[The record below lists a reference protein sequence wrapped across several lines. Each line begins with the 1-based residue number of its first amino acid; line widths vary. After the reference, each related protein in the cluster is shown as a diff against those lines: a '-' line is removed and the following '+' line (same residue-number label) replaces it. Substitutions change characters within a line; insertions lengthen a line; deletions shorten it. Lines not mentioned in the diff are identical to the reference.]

1 MNFVLSY
8 KKWSVFIVNLCIY
21 IYICEIFN
29 LINISVYLIK
39 LCLLNKVRSVEP
51 ASITSIYRSY
61 IYVCNWFYIS
71 IMVLFER
78 PDKNNN
84 TCLCRN
90 FSLWFLKISLRVMSF
105 LKNTTEERQPLNWY
119 SSSQKQRSY
128 SIVFEH
134 LIQQA

>member
-1 MNFVLSY
+1 MH
-8 KKWSVFIVNLCIY
+8 IY
-21 IYICEIFN
+21 EIFN

-39 LCLLNKVRSVEP
+39 LCLLIKVRSVEP

-78 PDKNNN
+78 PDENNN

-119 SSSQKQRSY
+119 SSSQKTAPIFYCVRISY
-128 SIVFEH
+128 SAGVTVCANTDIIPFWYYSNQ
-134 LIQQA
+134 L